1 MKRILV
7 VDDDADFRAT
17 LQEILQRSGF
27 TPTLAASAREG
38 LEQLFAQRFDIV
50 LLDLVLPD
58 MDGLEVLREVRKA
71 GHRAKVILITG
82 FATIE
87 SAVDAIK
94 LGASDYLAK
103 PFAINDLITLVNRTF
118 EELKF
123 ERKVQAL
130 NLDHVLGCLSNP
142 VRRAIVE
149 QLGTHQ
155 SMRLTELM
163 RELSITDHAK
173 LSFHLKNIMEYGL
186 INKAED
192 RSYSLSAQGKEV
204 LAGLRQL
211 ASRLRSA

>member
-1 MKRILV
+1 MRCILV

-17 LQEILQRSGF
+17 LQEILLRSGY
-27 TPTLAASAREG
+27 TPTLAGSAREG
-38 LEQLFAQRFDIV
+38 LEQMAAQRFDII

-58 MDGLEVLREVRKA
+58 MDGLETLREIRKA
-71 GHRAKVILITG
+71 GHKAKVILITG

-103 PFAINDLITLVNRTF
+103 PFAINELVTLVNRTF

-123 ERKVQAL
+123 ERNIQAL

-149 QLGTHQ
+149 LLGAHQ

-173 LSFHLKNIMEYGL
+173 LAFHLKNIMEYGL

-211 ASRLRSA
+211 ASRLRP